1 MNTEKNM
8 EHYIGQKG
16 YSIYKDRL
24 TVKEQEKIRHDLN
37 VAPAVKNMG
46 YGKLPSFYVYR
57 ESPKKFY
64 VPRFYGLQHFGIPKV
79 NQIKDGVDINLEF
92 KGSLREK
99 QIPIVEKYLNHVQKH
114 KCGLLDLYCGFGK
127 TCLGLYIIS
136 KLKKKTL
143 IIVHKEFLLNQ
154 WIERIEEFLP
164 TARVGKIQGQ
174 IIDIEDK
181 DIVIGM
187 LQSLSMKEYPISLFQ
202 QFGFTII
209 DECHHISAETF
220 SNALFKVVT
229 NNMLG
234 LSATMTR
241 KDGLTKVF
249 KMFLGDVVVKKKRE
263 GNDYVEVRAVTYE
276 HQDEEFNKI
285 VTNYKGQTQY
295 SQMLKKLCEF
305 EPRRQFMVS
314 VIQKIVKEANDTG
327 INRHIMVIAHNKS
340 ILTYIHDAIRDMN
353 IATVGYYVGG
363 MKEKDLKIT
372 ETKQIIIA
380 TYAMAEEA
388 LDIKT
393 LNTLIMTTPKTDVTQ
408 TVGRILRIAG
418 NNPLVVDIID
428 SHYTFKNQWKKRRA
442 FYNKCKYTIKYMVNE
457 MIVGENGVDAKEIEE
472 KIDEA
477 SSVFLQNKCLV

>member
-1 MNTEKNM
+1 M
-8 EHYIGQKG
+8 ENYMGQKG
-16 YSIYKDRL
+16 FSIYKDNL
-24 TVKEQEKIRHDLN
+24 SVQEQEKIRRDLT
-37 VAPAVKNMG
+37 VSPSVKNMG

-64 VPRFYGLQHFGIPKV
+64 VPRFYGYQQFGIPKI
-79 NQIKDGVDINLEF
+79 NQINNGVDINIDF
-92 KGSLREK
+92 KGTLREK
-99 QIPIVEKYLNHVQKH
+99 QVPIVEKYLKH
-114 KCGLLDLYCGFGK
+114 IEKHNSGLLDLYCGFGK

-136 KLKKKTL
+136 KIKKKTL

-164 TARVGKIQGQ
+164 SARIGKIQGQ

-187 LQSLSMKEYPISLFQ
+187 LQSISMKEYPISIFQ

-229 NNMLG
+229 KNMLG

-263 GNDYVEVRAVTYE
+263 GTDDVEVRAITYE
-276 HQDEEFNKI
+276 HDDENFNKI
-285 VTNYKGQTQY
+285 VTNFKGQTQY

-305 EPRRQFMVS
+305 EPRREFIVS
-314 VIQKIVKEANDTG
+314 IIQKVIKESEENG

-340 ILTYIHDAIRDMN
+340 ILTYLYNTIRDMN
-353 IATVGYYVGG
+353 IASVGYYIGG
-363 MKEKDLKIT
+363 MKDKDLKIT
-372 ETKQIIIA
+372 ETKKIIIA

-408 TVGRILRIAG
+408 TVGRILRIAD

-457 MIVGENGVDAKEIEE
+457 MIVGKKNDKTTNEDDVDCG
-472 KIDEA
+472 DN
-477 SSVFLQNKCLV
+477 SVFLQNKCLI

>member
-1 MNTEKNM
+1 M
-8 EHYIGQKG
+8 GQKG
-16 YSIYKDRL
+16 YSIYKDKL
-24 TVKEQEKIRHDLN
+24 SVKEQEKIRHDLN
-37 VAPAVKNMG
+37 VSPAAKNMG
-46 YGKLPSFYVYR
+46 YAKLPSFYVYR

-64 VPRFYGLQHFGIPKV
+64 VPRFYGFQHFGIPKV
-79 NQIKDGVDINLEF
+79 NQIKPGIDINVNF
-92 KGSLREK
+92 KGKLREK
-99 QIPIVEKYLNHVQKH
+99 QIPIVDKYLKHVYNHN
-114 KCGLLDLYCGFGK
+114 CGLLDLYCGFGK

-136 KLKKKTL
+136 KLQKKTL

-154 WIERIEEFLP
+154 WIERIGEFLP
-164 TARVGKIQGQ
+164 TARIGKIQGQ
-174 IIDIEDK
+174 IIDVENK

-187 LQSLSMKEYPISLFQ
+187 LQSISMKEYPISLFQ

-229 NNMLG
+229 NYMLG

-249 KMFLGDVVVKKKRE
+249 KMFIGDVVVKKKRD
-263 GNDYVEVRAVTYE
+263 GTDDVEVRALSYE
-276 HQDEEFNKI
+276 HVDEEFNKI
-285 VTNYKGQTQY
+285 ITNYKGQTQY

-305 EPRRQFMVS
+305 EPRRQFIVS
-314 VIQKIVKEANDTG
+314 IIRKVIDEAKTNG
-327 INRHIMVIAHNKS
+327 IERHIMVIAHNKS
-340 ILTYIHDAIRDMN
+340 ILTYLHNTIRDMN
-353 IATVGYYVGG
+353 IATVGYYIGG

-408 TVGRILRIAG
+408 TVGRILRIVG

-442 FYNKCKYTIKYMVNE
+442 FYNKCKYTIKYMTNE
-457 MIVGENGVDAKEIEE
+457 MIVDRNEKYIAENNDSHEN
-472 KIDEA
+472 
-477 SSVFLQNKCLV
+477 SVFLQNICMS

>member
-1 MNTEKNM
+1 MSL
-8 EHYIGQKG
+8 EHYMGQKG
-16 YSIYKDRL
+16 YSIYKDKL

-37 VAPAVKNMG
+37 VSPAVKNMG
-46 YGKLPSFYVYR
+46 YAKLPSFYVYR

-79 NQIKDGVDINLEF
+79 NQIRDGIDIDTEF
-92 KGSLREK
+92 NGYLREK
-99 QIPIVEKYLNHVQKH
+99 QIPVVEKYLKH
-114 KCGLLDLYCGFGK
+114 IEKHNCGLLDLYCGFGK

-136 KLKKKTL
+136 KIKKKTL

-164 TARVGKIQGQ
+164 TARIGKIQGQ
-174 IIDIEDK
+174 IIDVDDK

-187 LQSLSMKEYPISLFQ
+187 LQSISMKEYPISLFQ

-229 NNMLG
+229 KHMLG

-263 GNDYVEVRAVTYE
+263 GTDDVEVRAITY
-276 HQDEEFNKI
+276 QSDDAEFNKV
-285 VTNYKGQTQY
+285 VTNFKGQTQY
-295 SQMLKKLCEF
+295 SNMLKKLCEF
-305 EPRRQFMVS
+305 QPRREFIIS
-314 VIQKIVKEANDTG
+314 IIKKVIQESVEKG
-327 INRHIMVIAHNKS
+327 IERHIMVIAHNKS
-340 ILTYIHDAIRDMN
+340 ILTYIHNTIRDTN

-372 ETKQIIIA
+372 ETKKIIIA

-408 TVGRILRIAG
+408 TVGRILRITG
-418 NNPLVVDIID
+418 NNPLVVDIVD
-428 SHYTFKNQWKKRRA
+428 NHHTFKNQWKKRRA
-442 FYNKCKYTIKYMVNE
+442 FYNKCKYNIKYMVND
-457 MIVGENGVDAKEIEE
+457 MINDTTNNSVRNNTN
-472 KIDEA
+472 DEDN
-477 SSVFLQNKCLV
+477 SIFLQNKCLL

>member
-1 MNTEKNM
+1 M
-8 EHYIGQKG
+8 ENYIGQKG
-16 YSIYKDRL
+16 YSIYKSYL
-24 TVKEQEKIRHDLN
+24 TVQEQEKIRHELT
-37 VAPAVKNMG
+37 VSPAVKNMG

-64 VPRFYGLQHFGIPKV
+64 VPRFYGFQHFGIPKV
-79 NQIKDGVDINLEF
+79 NQINDGIDINLEF
-92 KGSLREK
+92 KGQLREK
-99 QIPIVEKYLNHVQKH
+99 QIPVVQKYLKYIEKH
-114 KCGLLDLYCGFGK
+114 NCGLLDLYCGFGK

-154 WIERIEEFLP
+154 WIERIHEFLP
-164 TARVGKIQGQ
+164 TAKIGKIQGQ

-187 LQSLSMKEYPISLFQ
+187 LQSISMKEYPISIFQ

-229 NNMLG
+229 KYMLG

-249 KMFLGDVVVKKKRE
+249 KMFLGDVAVKIKRE
-263 GNDYVEVRAVTYE
+263 GTDDVEVRAVSYE
-276 HQDEEFNKI
+276 HADEEFNKI

-305 EPRRQFMVS
+305 EPRRQFIVS
-314 VIQKIVKEANDTG
+314 LIQKIIKEAEDKD

-340 ILTYIHDAIRDMN
+340 ILTYIHNAIRDMN
-353 IATVGYYVGG
+353 IATVGYYIGG

-372 ETKQIIIA
+372 ESKKIIIA

-408 TVGRILRIAG
+408 TVGRILRIVG

-428 SHYTFKNQWKKRRA
+428 SHHTFKNQWKKRRA
-442 FYNKCKYTIKYMVNE
+442 FYNKCKYTIKYMKNE
-457 MIVGENGVDAKEIEE
+457 MLVMENTSDKTEECDDEHDTHGENN
-472 KIDEA
+472 
-477 SSVFLQNKCLV
+477 VFLQNKCLV

>member
-1 MNTEKNM
+1 MSL
-8 EHYIGQKG
+8 EHYMGQKG
-16 YSIYKDRL
+16 YSIYKDKL

-37 VAPAVKNMG
+37 VSPAVKNMG
-46 YGKLPSFYVYR
+46 YAKLPSFYVYR

-79 NQIKDGVDINLEF
+79 NQIRDGIDIDTEF
-92 KGSLREK
+92 NGSLREK
-99 QIPIVEKYLNHVQKH
+99 QIPVVEKYLKH
-114 KCGLLDLYCGFGK
+114 IEKHNCGLLDLYCGFGK

-136 KLKKKTL
+136 KIKKKTL

-164 TARVGKIQGQ
+164 TARIGKIQGQ
-174 IIDIEDK
+174 IIDVDDK

-187 LQSLSMKEYPISLFQ
+187 LQSISMKEYPISLFQ

-229 NNMLG
+229 KHMLG

-263 GNDYVEVRAVTYE
+263 GTDDVEVRAITY
-276 HQDEEFNKI
+276 QSDDAEFNKV
-285 VTNYKGQTQY
+285 VTNFKGQTQY
-295 SQMLKKLCEF
+295 SNMLKKLCEF
-305 EPRRQFMVS
+305 QPRREFIIS
-314 VIQKIVKEANDTG
+314 IIKKVIQESVEKG
-327 INRHIMVIAHNKS
+327 IERHIMVIAHNKS
-340 ILTYIHDAIRDMN
+340 ILTYIHNSIRDMN

-372 ETKQIIIA
+372 ETKKIIIA

-408 TVGRILRIAG
+408 TVGRILRITG
-418 NNPLVVDIID
+418 NNPLVVDIVD
-428 SHYTFKNQWKKRRA
+428 NHHTFKNQWKKRRA
-442 FYNKCKYTIKYMVNE
+442 FYNKCKYNIKYMVND
-457 MIVGENGVDAKEIEE
+457 MINDTTNNGVRNNTN
-472 KIDEA
+472 DEDN
-477 SSVFLQNKCLV
+477 SIFLQNKCLL

>member
-1 MNTEKNM
+1 MSLQN
-8 EHYIGQKG
+8 YIGQKG
-16 YSIYKDRL
+16 YSIYKDNL
-24 TVKEQEKIRHDLN
+24 TVKEQEKIRLDLN
-37 VAPAVKNMG
+37 VSPAVKNMG
-46 YGKLPSFYVYR
+46 YAKLPSFYVYR

-79 NQIKDGVDINLEF
+79 NQIKDGIDIHIEF
-92 KGSLREK
+92 NGSLREK
-99 QIPIVEKYLNHVQKH
+99 QVPVVEKYLKH
-114 KCGLLDLYCGFGK
+114 IEKHNCGLLDLYCGFGK

-136 KLKKKTL
+136 KIKKKTL

-164 TARVGKIQGQ
+164 SARIGKIQGQ
-174 IIDIEDK
+174 IIDVEDK

-187 LQSLSMKEYPISLFQ
+187 LQSISMKEYPMSLFQ

-209 DECHHISAETF
+209 DECHHISAEIF

-229 NNMLG
+229 KHMLG

-263 GNDYVEVRAVTYE
+263 GTDNVEVRAITY
-276 HQDEEFNKI
+276 QNDDEEFNKV
-285 VTNYKGQTQY
+285 VTNFKGQTQY
-295 SQMLKKLCEF
+295 SNMLKKLCEF
-305 EPRRQFMVS
+305 EPRREFIISIIRKVLWES
-314 VIQKIVKEANDTG
+314 EEKG
-327 INRHIMVIAHNKS
+327 IDRHIMVIAHNKS
-340 ILTYIHDAIRDMN
+340 ILTYIHNTIRDLN
-353 IATVGYYVGG
+353 IATVGYYIGG

-372 ETKQIIIA
+372 ETKKIIIA

-418 NNPLVVDIID
+418 NNPLVVDIVD
-428 SHYTFKNQWKKRRA
+428 THHTFKNQWKKRRA
-442 FYNKCKYTIKYMVNE
+442 FYNKCKYTIKYMVND
-457 MIVGENGVDAKEIEE
+457 MINDTVNNIVNDNDQDNDQDNNSI
-472 KIDEA
+472 
-477 SSVFLQNKCLV
+477 FLQNKCLL